1 MKMKKNTLYVTCVHL
16 SIIQKKP
23 EKFQK
28 KTGMTLHKIS
38 RFPLQI
44 FSVNATK
51 SAETADLVTLK
62 KSVMENFIFCAVCAL

>member
-1 MKMKKNTLYVTCVHL
+1 MRSFKHHSKKT
-16 SIIQKKP
+16 

-28 KTGMTLHKIS
+28 KAGMTLHKIS